1 MAFLSGEMSIY
12 SRGTIRKEG
21 GKFRPSGAP
30 NFATFRAGEI
40 AHGTPLAIGTYTIL
54 LDCIVD
60 GPTLHILHC
69 ADRNKTS
76 KAASL
81 YQRLTALLVSREGLT
96 PYSSTA
102 ACAAARRAMG
112 TRKGEQLT

>member
-1 MAFLSGEMSIY
+1 MSIY
-12 SRGTIRKEG
+12 SRGRYEKG
-21 GKFRPSGAP
+21 GGEFRPSGAP

-60 GPTLHILHC
+60 GPILHILHC

-76 KAASL
+76 QAASL
-81 YQRLTALLVSREGLT
+81 YPETYHLTR
-96 PYSSTA
+96 
-102 ACAAARRAMG
+102 
-112 TRKGEQLT
+112 